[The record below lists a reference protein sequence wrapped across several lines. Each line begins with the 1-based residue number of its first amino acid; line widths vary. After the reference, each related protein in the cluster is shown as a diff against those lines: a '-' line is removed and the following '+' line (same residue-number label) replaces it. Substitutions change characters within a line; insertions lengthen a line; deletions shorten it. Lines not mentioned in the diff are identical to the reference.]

1 MDLKNDLF
9 NNILCYLVTF
19 NHAYISAQNIQVENY
34 LYDNLLKIQG
44 DGSPTLLFY
53 YTCKMRDALKNIVS
67 SQLNVEN
74 GGTYFYS
81 TQPYEVKNALGS
93 VIAVVTEYTIN
104 KKGSTE
110 TFRLYRTKD
119 GNWYDVEG
127 SINAMPNE
135 TIASIKLAIDKVL
148 IG

>member
-1 MDLKNDLF
+1 
-9 NNILCYLVTF
+9 
-19 NHAYISAQNIQVENY
+19 
-34 LYDNLLKIQG
+34 
-44 DGSPTLLFY
+44 
-53 YTCKMRDALKNIVS
+53 MRDALKNIVS